1 MMNFISKALLVI
13 SIIWALTKCASSSIA
28 NTQWTLSNGLM
39 INGYIAEPF
48 IKII

>member
-1 MMNFISKALLVI
+1 MMNFISKALFVI
-13 SIIWALTKCASSSIA
+13 SIIWALAKCGSSSMA
-28 NTQWTLSNGLM
+28 NAEWIFSSGLT

>member
-13 SIIWALTKCASSSIA
+13 SIIWALTKCGSSSIA
-28 NTQWTLSNGLM
+28 NAEWIFSNELM
-39 INGYIAEPF
+39 IDGYIAEPF